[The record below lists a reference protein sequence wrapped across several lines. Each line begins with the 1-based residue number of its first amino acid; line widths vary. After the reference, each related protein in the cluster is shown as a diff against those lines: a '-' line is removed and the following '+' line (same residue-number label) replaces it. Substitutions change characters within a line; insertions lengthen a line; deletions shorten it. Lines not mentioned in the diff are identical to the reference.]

1 MSLVKDNT
9 AIYTNRAQALI
20 LTGKYTE
27 AINDCDWALRV
38 IYFCLALLIYY
49 QVNWNHKIN

>member
-1 MSLVKDNT
+1 MSLVKDYT

-38 IYFCLALLIYY
+38 IYIFFSFIYLLPS
-49 QVNWNHKIN
+49 